1 MEHPVSYDSSAPRK
15 AANLSVNSDLLARA
29 RALNI
34 NLSRVFEERLAEV
47 VREAERER
55 WVKENRAAIED
66 YNARVAD
73 SGSFGD
79 TVRRF

>member
-1 MEHPVSYDSSAPRK
+1 MEHPGSYDSNAPRK
-15 AANLSVNSDLLARA
+15 ATNLSVNSDLLARA

-55 WVKENRAAIED
+55 WVRENTGAIED
-66 YNARVAD
+66 YNARVAEE
-73 SGSFGD
+73 GSFGD
-79 TVRRF
+79 RLRRF

>member
-15 AANLSVNSDLLARA
+15 ATNLSVNSDLLARA

-47 VREAERER
+47 VRQAERER
-55 WVKENRAAIED
+55 WMKENRAAIED
-66 YNARVAD
+66 YNARVAG